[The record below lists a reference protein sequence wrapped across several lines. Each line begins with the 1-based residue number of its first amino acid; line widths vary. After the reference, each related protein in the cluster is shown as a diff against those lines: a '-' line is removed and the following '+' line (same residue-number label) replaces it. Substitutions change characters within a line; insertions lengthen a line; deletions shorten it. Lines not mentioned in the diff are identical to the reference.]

1 MEQTKFNQTKGRE
14 RGKQARRIRII
25 EATIKLLREVGVAR
39 TSMTLIAER
48 AGVSP
53 STPYN
58 LFGTKADILAAVFDQ
73 DLRSFEASIAN
84 LRSTNALD
92 RLFKAIS
99 IAASL
104 YKSDPNFY
112 RATMFLSDTRSNQA
126 IHLSLYTPRI
136 GFVQRMVEDL
146 ITEEF
151 IALEVDPAVFAVSLN
166 QLANGVLFD
175 WYMNRISP
183 DRLRDE
189 TEFGFAVALYGVAT
203 DRARKS
209 LEQRMTELGQALK
222 APRKSSNGI
231 SVQASRANLRAIRA
245 EH

>member
-1 MEQTKFNQTKGRE
+1 
-14 RGKQARRIRII
+14 
-25 EATIKLLREVGVAR
+25 
-39 TSMTLIAER
+39 MTLIAER

-84 LRSTNALD
+84 LRSTSALD
-92 RLFKAIS
+92 RLCKAVG

-104 YKSDPNFY
+104 YKSDPDFY
-112 RATMFLSDTRSNQA
+112 RATMFLTDTRRNQA

-136 GFVQRMVEDL
+136 SFVQRMVEDL
-146 ITEEF
+146 IEEKF
-151 IALEVDPAVFAVSLN
+151 IELGTDSAVFAVLLN
-166 QLANGVLFD
+166 QLANGVLLD

-203 DRARKS
+203 HRAKRS
-209 LEQRMTELGQALK
+209 LQQRIKDLGRVLK
-222 APRKSSNGI
+222 APRRSAAI
-231 SVQASRANLRAIRA
+231 FAAPARAHLKAIAAKR
-245 EH
+245 